1 MQVIGNRIH
10 DNGTI
15 GSGNKDHAL
24 YMEGANHLIANNL
37 IYDHPYG
44 HAVQIYP
51 NARGTL
57 ITNNTIVNTSYTS
70 GYRAAGIIVG
80 GDGQGETADGI
91 LIVNNIVAWND
102 YGIYGYFDESANG
115 PVGSGNLARRNLLFR
130 NEFGNLV
137 NDKPVIAFGDNIVG
151 RDPRFRGR
159 AAKDFR
165 LRPGSPAVDR
175 AIQKYAPRVD
185 YAGGVRRGKPDL
197 GAFELARP
205 RQR

>member
-1 MQVIGNRIH
+1 MITGSSPTPERLDVQVIGNRIH

-24 YMEGANHLIANNL
+24 YMEGTKHLVANNV

-51 NARGTL
+51 NARGTI

-80 GDGQGETADGI
+80 GDGQGETANDI

-102 YGIYGYFDESANG
+102 YGLYGYFERAQTG
-115 PVGSGNLARRNLLFR
+115 PVGSGNVARRNLLFTNASGISSTTSR
-130 NEFGNLV
+130 SSPSGTTSSTETLDFSS
-137 NDKPVIAFGDNIVG
+137 
-151 RDPRFRGR
+151 R

-175 AIQKYAPRVD
+175 ATSE
-185 YAGGVRRGKPDL
+185 VR
-197 GAFELARP
+197 AAS
-205 RQR
+205 